1 MTRPRV
7 HVVAGVLVDGAGR
20 VLIQRRAQ
28 GTHQGGLWE
37 FPGGK
42 REPGE
47 SRGEALVRELAEEL
61 GIVAHDM
68 HPLICVDHDYDTLR
82 MRLDVWRVRGWR
94 GQVCAREGQP
104 LAWVEPAQLAGYDF
118 PAADRPVL
126 GALNLPA
133 SCLVTPPPGSDEG
146 AWLEAIAGAVGA
158 GVGLVQIRAPGIA
171 PQRLARLTRLAV
183 VRCAQAAPAAR
194 VLLNADPAL
203 ALDAGAHGV
212 HLDSRRLWQYR
223 ARPLPDALL
232 VGASCHDAADLAQ
245 AARTGADFA
254 LLGPVAAT
262 ATHPGAVP
270 LGWRTFELLA
280 NGAPLP
286 VYALGGLTPAD
297 LERARCHGAQGIAAI
312 RGLWSATSPA
322 A

>member
-1 MTRPRV
+1 V

-47 SRGEALVRELAEEL
+47 SRHAALVRELAEEL

-68 HPLICVDHDYDTLR
+68 HPLICLDHDYAGLR
-82 MRLDVWRVRGWR
+82 VRLDVWRVSGWS
-94 GQVCAREGQP
+94 GQVRAQEGQP
-104 LAWVEPAQLAGYDF
+104 LAWVAPAQLAQYDF

-126 GALNLPA
+126 GALKLPA
-133 SCLVTPPPGSDEG
+133 SCLVTPPPGADDV
-146 AWLEAIAGAVGA
+146 AWLDAIARAAGA
-158 GVGLVQIRAPGIA
+158 GVGLVQVRAPGLGQ
-171 PQRLARLTRLAV
+171 PRLARLTRAAV
-183 VRCAQAAPAAR
+183 ACCARTAPAAR
-194 VLLNADPAL
+194 VLVNADPAL

-212 HLDSRRLWQYR
+212 HLDSRRLWQCR
-223 ARPLPDALL
+223 ARVLPEALL

-245 AARTGADFA
+245 AARVGADFA

-262 ATHPGAVP
+262 TTHPGAVP
-270 LGWRTFELLA
+270 LGWRTFALLA
-280 NGAPLP
+280 HRAPLP
-286 VYALGGLTPAD
+286 VYALGGLGPAD
-297 LERARCHGAQGIAAI
+297 LAQARRHGAQGIAAM
-312 RGLWSATSPA
+312 RGLWPASTSTSPA